1 MHALLVLSPFIIL
14 IILLLIRVPVGFAL
28 IIASIIEFTITGNT
42 FYYKLIPQI
51 LYSSMDKYTLLAIP
65 FFIMTAE
72 FLIGGEIVELLFRLA
87 AAFLGKLPGGVGI
100 VSIAAT
106 MLFAGIQ
113 GSSAADAA
121 AIGRIGTEGMK
132 EEGYDDGFA
141 ASLIATSGTLAIMI
155 PPSIAMIIYGS
166 ISQTSIGALF
176 YAGIVPGIIAGLILM
191 IYTGIVS
198 HKRGYGKIQETF
210 TNRDRWNLF
219 KKSLGV
225 LALPIIVLYGFY
237 TGKLTPTE
245 IGTATAVY
253 SLFIGLYLYR
263 TITWRDV
270 PKILLRTMYTTVTI
284 FIIIAGAI
292 LFSKVLTQIKI
303 PFLLFQ
309 FVKTHH
315 LKAWEFLIFVS
326 IVLYFLGMFMEGVA
340 LNVMTTPILV
350 PIAVALGIDP
360 VHYGIVL
367 IFNIELAL
375 ISPPVGLN
383 LFVLSAATDVPLE
396 KLYRNIWPFV
406 LILIAN
412 LLFIIFFPKVCLFLP
427 HIVLK

>member
-1 MHALLVLSPFIIL
+1 MEKSKKK
-14 IILLLIRVPVGFAL
+14 
-28 IIASIIEFTITGNT
+28 FT
-42 FYYKLIPQI
+42 
-51 LYSSMDKYTLLAIP
+51 YS
-65 FFIMTAE
+65 E
-72 FLIGGEIVELLFRLA
+72 
-87 AAFLGKLPGGVGI
+87 
-100 VSIAAT
+100 
-106 MLFAGIQ
+106 
-113 GSSAADAA
+113 
-121 AIGRIGTEGMK
+121 
-132 EEGYDDGFA
+132 
-141 ASLIATSGTLAIMI
+141 
-155 PPSIAMIIYGS
+155 
-166 ISQTSIGALF
+166 
-176 YAGIVPGIIAGLILM
+176 
-191 IYTGIVS
+191 
-198 HKRGYGKIQETF
+198 
-210 TNRDRWNLF
+210 RWNLL

-263 TITWRDV
+263 TITWKDV
-270 PKILLRTMYTTVTI
+270 TRILLRTMYTTVTI

-309 FVKTHH
+309 FVKKHH
-315 LKAWEFLIFVS
+315 LKAREFLIFVS

-406 LILIAN
+406 LILTAN